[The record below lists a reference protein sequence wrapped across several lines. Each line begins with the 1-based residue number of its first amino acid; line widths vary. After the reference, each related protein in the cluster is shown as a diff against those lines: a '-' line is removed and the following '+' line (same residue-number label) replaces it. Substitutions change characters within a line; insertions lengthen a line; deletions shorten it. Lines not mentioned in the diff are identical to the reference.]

1 MPNTATRQKRSVS
14 WYLRAATGPDFLDIK
29 SLILLAAPVS
39 LSTSLFSW
47 ESGSPFEIWARVIG
61 NLFGFAS
68 VAVLIALYKLFPRR
82 AENFLIAGTSVLLVS
97 AVLGFAKA
105 VTTNAV
111 AALVLNQELETGLW
125 ARGFL
130 GAVAGSVLLP
140 VTAIISAT
148 LREYGEE
155 RELLLLA
162 AYNNKVDSLTS
173 KKELANLRQI
183 RLEVDRMRQ
192 LLKSSGREAIP
203 SAEIALLRELV
214 EKRVRPLSHSLY
226 ANLEKTYP
234 SFELFSL
241 LRSALRKPPPGIW
254 IALLHMVAIPQTI
267 TLIGWQ
273 LGLMHATFTMLC
285 LGLFFTLGFQ
295 ITQKLRILNPTT
307 FVVQASLSGYLSVT
321 IANFLTRSQ
330 VMAETTLDVAAA
342 LWYLNTAVL
351 FAGASY
357 ARGLAD
363 KNRAD
368 LLKLRAEGEA
378 QPISLEKSRRDFA
391 NQLHGEVQ
399 SRILTLLLKAES
411 DPGLKKDIALRE
423 LETVAELLGRKL
435 TSEPAD
441 LMGGLERLR
450 KQWVGILDLEVNIP
464 KTAALTD
471 LSDKILPV
479 LEQAVLNASRH
490 GLADKVAIQ
499 ISEAG
504 DCISLLI
511 EDNGIGPVG
520 GNPGLGSKLFSSV
533 SKNWSLGP
541 GPNGGS
547 ILKLEL

>member
-1 MPNTATRQKRSVS
+1 MPKRATRQRRPFS

-29 SLILLAAPVS
+29 SLVLLAAPVS

-47 ESGSPFEIWARVIG
+47 ESGSPFEIWARLLG
-61 NLFGFAS
+61 NAVGFMA
-68 VAVLIALYKLFPRR
+68 VAALVALYKLLPMR
-82 AENFLIAGTSVLLVS
+82 AKNHLVAGVLVLVVS
-97 AVLGFAKA
+97 ATLGFTKA
-105 VTTNAV
+105 LVTNAV
-111 AALVLNQELETGLW
+111 AALVLNQDLEAELW

-155 RELLLLA
+155 RELLLLV

-183 RLEVDRMRQ
+183 RLEVDRMRLQ
-192 LLKSSGREAIP
+192 LKTSGSEAIP

-234 SFELFSL
+234 SFELLSL
-241 LRSALRKPPPGIW
+241 LKSALRKPPPGLW
-254 IALLHMVAIPQTI
+254 VASVHVVAIPQTI

-273 LGLMHATFTMLC
+273 LGLLHATITMLC

-295 ITQKLRILNPTT
+295 ITQKLRILNPAT

-321 IANFLTRSQ
+321 IANFLTGSQ
-330 VMAETTLDVAAA
+330 VMAETTLDIAAA
-342 LWYLNTAVL
+342 LWYFNTAVL

-357 ARGLAD
+357 ARGVAE

-368 LLKLRAEGEA
+368 LLMLRASGDSK
-378 QPISLEKSRRDFA
+378 PISLEKSRRDFA

-399 SRILTLLLKAES
+399 SRMLTLLLKAES

-423 LETVAELLGRKL
+423 LETVAELLGRKSA
-435 TSEPAD
+435 SEPMD
-441 LMGGLERLR
+441 IRSGLEKLR
-450 KQWVGILDLEVNIP
+450 KQWVGILDLEVLVSEETVGNN
-464 KTAALTD
+464 A
-471 LSDKILPV
+471 SDSLLPV
-479 LEQAVLNASRH
+479 IEQAIVNASRH
-490 GLADKVAIQ
+490 GLADKVSVKL
-499 ISEAG
+499 SESG
-504 DCISLLI
+504 GRLVLI
-511 EDNGIGPVG
+511 VQDNGIGPVG
-520 GNPGLGSKLFSSV
+520 GKPGLGSLLFSSTA
-533 SKNWSLGP
+533 SSWSLNLAP
-541 GPNGGS
+541 EGGS
-547 ILKLEL
+547 LLRLEV